1 MDLTGSNVAFL
12 LIKKLQT
19 EQLGVDYKK
28 FDGANAMAAMVTGTT
43 KYNLRSLEIFY
54 LPILNTKLGV
64 IHSYLTQLRIN
75 DPLMGVLVDEAFM
88 PVAERTVISEKITSW
103 LLDNL
108 FADIQKFRAR
118 NVEAEWFGVY
128 IPIRILLKQDFLSE
142 IIKQADKNN
151 VSVKD
156 ICLCLNKKVL
166 YEDNSKIMEILT
178 KAKNEGIK
186 SMILDFGDDFCPISR
201 ISSIKT
207 DYVYLSENIADS
219 LISPKDEKRNTALAL
234 YKLLNALNIEAITSS
249 VKDDE
254 TAGNLPESCALC
266 TGKLAGNYRKPR
278 SVR

>member
-1 MDLTGSNVAFL
+1 LDLTGSNVAFL

-43 KYNLRSLEIFY
+43 QYNLRSLEIFY

-219 LISPKDEKRNTALAL
+219 LISLKM
-234 YKLLNALNIEAITSS
+234 
-249 VKDDE
+249 
-254 TAGNLPESCALC
+254 
-266 TGKLAGNYRKPR
+266 RKEIQH
-278 SVR
+278 